1 MPIRGGKKINEGG
14 RRSEAHLQPTL
25 IHGHVLCLS
34 GRRPSSAVHHFGAWA
49 LHNSERSEG
58 RVVGEPEELKEEA
71 NIVLLRDFLRG
82 ARRMAADCRL
92 FLSLYFCAFIFSTIV
107 YTLARTT
114 RILRQLLNPK
124 L

>member
-1 MPIRGGKKINEGG
+1 M
-14 RRSEAHLQPTL
+14 
-25 IHGHVLCLS
+25 
-34 GRRPSSAVHHFGAWA
+34 
-49 LHNSERSEG
+49 HNGERSEG

-92 FLSLYFCAFIFSTIV
+92 FLSLYFRAFIFSTIV
-107 YTLARTT
+107 YTLARTR